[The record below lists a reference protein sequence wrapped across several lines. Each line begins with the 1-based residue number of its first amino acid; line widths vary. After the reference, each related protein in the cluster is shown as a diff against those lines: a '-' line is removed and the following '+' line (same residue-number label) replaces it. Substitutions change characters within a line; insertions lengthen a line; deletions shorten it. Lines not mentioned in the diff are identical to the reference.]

1 MIGNARHWMQAFGAL
16 CGILGPILSF
26 GGFMLIG
33 ATGFAVQ
40 PGASLDE
47 IARVVARQAPP
58 FTLAGLSLDVL
69 GSLAFVV
76 FAGRLWGTLRE
87 AEGAPAWLSA
97 TAFGAALLAVAG
109 SFVDKTMFAAIF
121 TQAGAGLEPSVAA
134 ALYAAASASFG
145 LFSAFAGL
153 FIGVAAVVILQTDV
167 LPRWLGWLG
176 VAVLVLAVLGVAVAG
191 VGFLAFPLVFLWMFA
206 ASLLLLRRPLGV

>member
-1 MIGNARHWMQAFGAL
+1 MIGNGRRWLQAFGAL

-33 ATGFAVQ
+33 STGFAVQ
-40 PGASLDE
+40 AGASLDE

-58 FTLAGLSLDVL
+58 LTLAGLTLGVL

-87 AEGAPAWLSA
+87 AEGAPAWLST

-109 SFVDKTMFAAIF
+109 GFVDKTMFAAIF

-134 ALYAAASASFG
+134 ALYAAASAAFG
-145 LFSAFAGL
+145 LFSAFSGL
-153 FIGVAAVVILQTDV
+153 FIGLAAVVILQTGV

-176 VAVLVLAVLGVAVAG
+176 VAVLVLAVFGVAVAEI
-191 VGFLAFPLVFLWMFA
+191 GFLAFPLVLIWMIA
-206 ASLLLLRRPLGV
+206 ASLLLLRRPLPV

>member
-33 ATGFAVQ
+33 STGFAVQ

-58 FTLAGLSLDVL
+58 LTLAGLSLDVL

-76 FAGRLWGTLRE
+76 FAGRIWGTLRE
-87 AEGAPAWLSA
+87 AEGAPAWLST

-109 SFVDKTMFAAIF
+109 SFIDKTMFAAIF

-153 FIGVAAVVILQTDV
+153 FIGLAAVVILQTGV

-176 VAVLVLAVLGVAVAG
+176 VAVLVLAVFGVAVAEI
-191 VGFLAFPLVFLWMFA
+191 GFLAFPLVLLWMIA
-206 ASLLLLRRPLGV
+206 ASLLLLRRPLPV

>member
-1 MIGNARHWMQAFGAL
+1 MIGNARHWMQAFGAF
-16 CGILGPILSF
+16 CGILGPIFSF

-33 ATGFAVQ
+33 STGFAVQ

-47 IARVVARQAPP
+47 VARVVARQAPP
-58 FTLAGLSLDVL
+58 LALAGLSLDVL

-87 AEGAPAWLSA
+87 AEGAPAWLST

-134 ALYAAASASFG
+134 AMYAAASASFG
-145 LFSAFAGL
+145 LFSAFVGL
-153 FIGVAAVVILQTDV
+153 FIGLAAVVILQTGV

-176 VAVLVLAVLGVAVAG
+176 VAVLVLSVAG
-191 VGFLAFPLVFLWMFA
+191 VALAQIGFFAFPLTLLWMIA
-206 ASLLLLRRPLGV
+206 ASLLLLRRPLTV